1 MNPDTPLIRATEIL
15 RASRSTLIFTG
26 AGISVKSGIPP
37 FRGTGG
43 LWEQV
48 DPSFIEIGFFLRH
61 PEESW
66 RKIREIFYDNW
77 GKAKPNAAH
86 YALAGLQKEKRAQ
99 TLVTQNI
106 DCLHQRAGSKNV
118 ITFHGSLDRLICL
131 KCGDFFPAET
141 RYTGQNM
148 PACPHCGGLL
158 KPDVV
163 FFGEGIPEDAS
174 DAAFDAARRA
184 EAVLVAGTSGEVMP
198 AAMIPRVAKQAG
210 AEIIEINPEPSAFV
224 RDGVTTLFLQGQA
237 EEILPE
243 LVRNV
248 CAS

>member
-1 MNPDTPLIRATEIL
+1 MNQDTSILRAGEIL

-37 FRGTGG
+37 FRGAGG
-43 LWEQV
+43 LWEKV

-77 GKAKPNAAH
+77 GAAKPNAAH
-86 YALAGLQKEKRAQ
+86 YALADLQKSGLAQ

-106 DCLHQRAGSKNV
+106 DCLHQRAGSPGV
-118 ITFHGSLDRLICL
+118 ITFHGSLERLVCL
-131 KCGDFFPAET
+131 NCGDFFPAET
-141 RYTGQNM
+141 RYTGQNK
-148 PACPHCGGLL
+148 PACPGCGGLL

-174 DAAFDAARRA
+174 NAAFDAAQHA
-184 EAVLVAGTSGEVMP
+184 GAVLVAGTSGEVMP

-210 AEIIEINPEPSAFV
+210 ATVIEVNPEPSAFV
-224 RDGVTTLFLQGQA
+224 RDGVTDLFLQGPA

-243 LVRNV
+243 LVR
-248 CAS
+248 AARRP